1 MTHPMS
7 PDEMHAIVDQPS
19 SEKRRQVL
27 EALSRDDPQTAEAIA
42 AWVEQR
48 SQLQA
53 LHQAVLSEPIPPS
66 LRQAAERLS
75 RQQQDREANW
85 RLVGKAASVFL
96 AFGLGWIANSQLT
109 GIQASSP
116 QLARGIAQREFVRQ
130 AGFAHSVYM
139 PEKRHP
145 VEVTASD
152 QDHLVQWLSKRVGR
166 PLKVPQLSSMGYE
179 LVGGRLLP
187 GDVGARAQF
196 MFQDAQGQRITM
208 YLGAIDQKA
217 GPVNNDE
224 TGFRY
229 ESGGGVPSFY
239 WVDKGFGYA
248 LTGQIDREGL
258 MALATLVY
266 QQL

>member
-1 MTHPMS
+1 MS
-7 PDEMHAIVDQPS
+7 PDEMHALVDQPS
-19 SEKRRQVL
+19 SEKQRQML
-27 EALSRDDPQTAEAIA
+27 EALTRGEPKTAETIA
-42 AWVEQR
+42 AWIEQR
-48 SQLQA
+48 AQLQA
-53 LHQAVLSEPIPPS
+53 LHQDVLSEPIPPS
-66 LRQAAERLS
+66 LRQVAEQLS
-75 RQQQDREANW
+75 RQQQHREANW
-85 RLVGKAASVFL
+85 RLAGMAASAFL
-96 AFGLGWIANSQLT
+96 AFGLGWIANSQLA

-145 VEVTASD
+145 VEVTASE

-208 YLGAIDQKA
+208 YLGAIDHKEA
-217 GPVNNDE
+217 RANKDE

-248 LTGQIDREGL
+248 LTGQIDRERL